1 MRFAEGFARDIGCR
15 ADLLWRCDL
24 LDATQTAA
32 WVELATAAEFTSL
45 PASSRLGIAVFE
57 DPQSGHRIVAVL
69 RTGRVQIR
77 LDAMTPKAQ
86 RVPQARGL
94 FERLRGL
101 RANPR
106 RASAEAR

>member
-1 MRFAEGFARDIGCR
+1 MSFAEGFARDIGCR

-24 LDATQTAA
+24 LDGSQTAA
-32 WVELATAAEFTSL
+32 WVELATAAEFTSV
-45 PASSRLGIAVFE
+45 PGSSRLGVAVFE

-86 RVPQARGL
+86 RVSQARAL
-94 FERLRGL
+94 FERLRAL
-101 RANPR
+101 QPHPQL
-106 RASAEAR
+106 ASAEAR